1 MRKAIDS
8 MRKKDIFEKVL
19 GREMRRQGL
28 DYKAY
33 VRVIGDIRER
43 ARKDKV
49 DLVIAAKKLLSNQD
63 QDHDG

>member
-28 DYKAY
+28 DYEAY
-33 VRVIGDIRER
+33 VRVIGDIREQ

-49 DLVIAAKKLLSNQD
+49 DLLIAAGAVLSKQD

>member
-28 DYKAY
+28 DYETY

-49 DLVIAAKKLLSNQD
+49 DLVKAAGTFLSKQD
-63 QDHDG
+63 

>member
-1 MRKAIDS
+1 

-28 DYKAY
+28 DYETY

-49 DLVIAAKKLLSNQD
+49 DLVKAAGTFLSKQD
-63 QDHDG
+63 